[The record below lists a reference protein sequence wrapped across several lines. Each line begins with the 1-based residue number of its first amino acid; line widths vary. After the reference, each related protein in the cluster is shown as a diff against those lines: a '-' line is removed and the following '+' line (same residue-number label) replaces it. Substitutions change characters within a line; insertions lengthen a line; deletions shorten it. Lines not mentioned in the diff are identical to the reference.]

1 MLAQG
6 QFEQSRLYL
15 RQASEIAKETLKIDY
30 DVAYLEFLHQIF
42 EMWQSFGAGE
52 LETLEAI
59 FREID
64 SFIKNL
70 ESQGKKFSD
79 AEKLK
84 FEELHLRVL

>member
-30 DVAYLEFLHQIF
+30 DVDYLKFLHQYF
-42 EMWQSFGAGE
+42 EVWLCFGAEE